1 MLQTLEHI
9 TVKQIEKTF
18 GRCGSCHRY
27 RGCNHESE
35 SKILCLDCVTTLRNQ
50 QRLTIISQ
58 PKTEPSSVK
67 QAKLK
72 TPRVRKNKPKE
83 IKNKPKEI
91 KNKPK
96 EIKNKPK
103 EIKNKPKEIKN
114 KPKEI
119 KKKIKLYR
127 EFGSGLLQ
135 KEILDLLKR
144 NNAGFSLSDIARKLR
159 SLPTSTWI
167 TTTRLVEDGEIVYVG
182 KQRNRIYAHHSHAEV
197 LEKYRGVCVSRLPT
211 IEKVKAIL
219 DASDKIT
226 SATEIYSK
234 IKGKKS
240 KTSIRYCLRFLVV
253 RGDAVSCFDYQE
265 HGEKFVSTTN
275 EKAFFDFNN
284 NQPHHKILNFLKDGP
299 KNKQEISQ
307 HLGNLRRCTIG
318 VSKILAELQGQGKIA
333 IAPRPAT
340 RKGVFFEL
348 TP

>member
-1 MLQTLEHI
+1 
-9 TVKQIEKTF
+9 
-18 GRCGSCHRY
+18 
-27 RGCNHESE
+27 
-35 SKILCLDCVTTLRNQ
+35 
-50 QRLTIISQ
+50 
-58 PKTEPSSVK
+58 
-67 QAKLK
+67 
-72 TPRVRKNKPKE
+72 
-83 IKNKPKEI
+83 
-91 KNKPK
+91 
-96 EIKNKPK
+96 
-103 EIKNKPKEIKN
+103 
-114 KPKEI
+114 
-119 KKKIKLYR
+119 
-127 EFGSGLLQ
+127 
-135 KEILDLLKR
+135 
-144 NNAGFSLSDIARKLR
+144 
-159 SLPTSTWI
+159 
-167 TTTRLVEDGEIVYVG
+167 LVEDGEIVYVG

-234 IKGKKS
+234 VKGKKS

-284 NQPHHKILNFLKDGP
+284 NQPQHKILNFLKDGP

>member
-72 TPRVRKNKPKE
+72 TPRVR
-83 IKNKPKEI
+83 
-91 KNKPK
+91 
-96 EIKNKPK
+96 
-103 EIKNKPKEIKN
+103 KNKPKEIKN

-234 IKGKKS
+234 VKGKKS